1 MREAAGREQ
10 TSQWGDEG
18 TGSGAAL
25 PVLPLRPTI
34 LWLCDHGQVNL
45 SELELPSLFIKMA
58 LIMPHK
64 RTGRVNEV
72 LGVSM

>member
-1 MREAAGREQ
+1 MPEAAGKEQ
-10 TSQWGDEG
+10 TSGGGED

-25 PVLPLRPTI
+25 PVLSLRPAI
-34 LWLCDHGQVNL
+34 PRLCDLGQVNL
-45 SELELPSLFIKMA
+45 SELELPGLFIKMA

-64 RTGRVNEV
+64 RTVRVNEV